1 SWTGASPRIGGPCRC
16 STLRWCLKK
25 ETSLIVVSMRST
37 QPYLS
42 YILIEE
48 LAKRC
53 LMQVPSMVGRQPV
66 GQILSAL
73 PVIDTNEGIVG
84 GGEADAFCCQ
94 STRQPAVTVAVEL
107 QAERCP
113 CRHPQ
118 IDQAKLGIDE
128 IEIVVETLA
137 AVWPHEGLVRRLVV
151 PRLVSAA
158 RLHRRDDMHQAG
170 VFA

>member
-1 SWTGASPRIGGPCRC
+1 
-16 STLRWCLKK
+16 
-25 ETSLIVVSMRST
+25 M
-37 QPYLS
+37 
-42 YILIEE
+42 
-48 LAKRC
+48 
-53 LMQVPSMVGRQPV
+53 
-66 GQILSAL
+66 LSAL

-107 QAERCP
+107 QAERRP

-118 IDQAKLGIDE
+118 IGQAKLGIDE

-137 AVWPHEGLVRRLVV
+137 AVRPHEGLVRLLVV

-170 VFA
+170 CSPRRFSTSATTASFRMWLLAMCSIVIPACAASDAARSRTRSRSVEANCG